1 MQDVKRTDTPSQQM
15 SLSVAIRTSA
25 AASETN
31 RAVICRQVNLTVCP
45 LFGTEVG
52 GMKAALFS
60 LGSFQQHVIIGNY
73 FVFSSGPIHHSLI
86 YSYPLSCAECRR
98 ATPTPSTQWD
108 TAGQVASLSQG
119 CCVYYKLSYKSR

>member
-31 RAVICRQVNLTVCP
+31 RAVICQQVNLTVCP

-73 FVFSSGPIHHSLI
+73 FVFSLDHIWPH
-86 YSYPLSCAECRR
+86 P
-98 ATPTPSTQWD
+98 
-108 TAGQVASLSQG
+108 SLSYLFLSIILCRVPEGYTHSKHTVGYSRTG
-119 CCVYYKLSYKSR
+119 CQSVTGLLCIL